1 MCVCVCV
8 CVGGG
13 GSSTSLGGFEHNYI
27 REANVRP
34 IGRLPRSLDLDLN
47 GSVTEKF
54 NSVFT
59 IFSDRIYIYS
69 HTPPP
74 PPPHPSPPPPFN
86 PSPLSKDILDL
97 AITHFHCTH
106 LYILSYIIYI
116 YYIQPPLPNSGA
128 TDIVFVTIL
137 HSSWDSNCVVH

>member
-1 MCVCVCV
+1 MRVCVGG
-8 CVGGG
+8 GGG

-59 IFSDRIYIYS
+59 IFSDRIYILSY
-69 HTPPP
+69 PPP
-74 PPPHPSPPPPFN
+74 PPPS
-86 PSPLSKDILDL
+86 
-97 AITHFHCTH
+97 T
-106 LYILSYIIYI
+106 
-116 YYIQPPLPNSGA
+116 PLPYQR
-128 TDIVFVTIL
+128 TYLI
-137 HSSWDSNCVVH
+137 